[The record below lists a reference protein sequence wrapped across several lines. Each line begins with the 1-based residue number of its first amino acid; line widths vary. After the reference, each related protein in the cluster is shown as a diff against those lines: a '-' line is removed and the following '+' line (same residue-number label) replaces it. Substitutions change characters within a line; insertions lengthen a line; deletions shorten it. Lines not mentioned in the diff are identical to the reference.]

1 MRKFAVNASLGA
13 VALAIAMPVQAQETA
28 AAADDTGYA
37 DIVVTAQKREENL
50 QKVPAAISVVSGE
63 QLDQRGVINVTSLQ
77 QLVPSL
83 NFKDSATTLDSSVF
97 LRGVGTINF
106 SIAAEP
112 SVGFVVDGVT

>member
-1 MRKFAVNASLGA
+1 MRRFCLNASLAAIVLGA
-13 VALAIAMPVQAQETA
+13 ASPAWAQESA
-28 AAADDTGYA
+28 AAPESEGGYA
-37 DIVVTAQKREENL
+37 DIVVTAQKRTESL
-50 QKVPAAISVVSGE
+50 QEVPAAVSVVSGE
-63 QLDQRGVINVTSLQ
+63 QLEQRGVINITSLQ

-112 SVGFVVDGVT
+112 SVGWITEL